1 MTAAARHPS
10 GDGLRRLGAKDEA
23 LWLLQRLE
31 PRLGLANIPLVLRVE
46 RSPRWWPLQ
55 QALDWVAGRHP
66 PLRSCFPAPDGQPLR
81 RVLPPGTRVP
91 LEVGTTSEATLAAD
105 VAACGRAPFDL
116 GRQPPIRTDAL
127 LLPDGGA
134 VLVFTVNHIAF
145 DALSSRVFLD
155 ELTLAYDSFA
165 VAGRPPDGAPPPPP
179 EPEDE
184 PPVDAATLRW
194 WVDRLA
200 GAHGAAMR
208 LGNARPEPAQPTFG
222 SGLAIRP
229 LSGQAYAGATAL
241 RKRLGLTENIVLL
254 AGYCLLLLRHGAGPD
269 LVVSCPVST
278 RRGRDD
284 QRRIGF
290 YLHTLAVRL
299 RADPAAGFD
308 RLAGEVRDAF
318 LASLEHMEVPF
329 EAVLPQLPDR
339 QASWRAPL
347 FRHAFNYWLTRQW
360 HGSMGGGGA
369 RILDLEFGMARLDM
383 ELNISRTDEE
393 VVLKSLFST
402 DAIDRWQAEAMLERF
417 DTLLCEAAADPGRP
431 IGRLP
436 FWGGRDTA
444 VVAAANRTDRSWPG
458 TEGTVLGRVVRQAAT
473 TPAAVALVDGDEQST
488 YRDLVGRAA
497 AVAERLGAHAIGPG
511 SLVALPAVR
520 GAATAAAALGTW
532 AAGAAFVPVDPGH
545 PPERIAFQLQDAG
558 VDAVL
563 VPDQARPGLPPASLA
578 GRRLVELPTGTT
590 RSARPVAAPHPEA
603 LAYVIYT
610 SGSTGRPKGVEI
622 RHRALDNVVA
632 HFAERLDAGPETTM
646 LWLASFAF
654 DISLLELLLPL
665 ACGGRVVTAGD
676 EAQTK
681 PELLIRLVEDHGVT
695 VVQATP
701 TTWRLLAPQLGRRL
715 AGVLALSG
723 GEPISPALAR
733 RLLDGGVRLL
743 NVYGPTEATIW
754 ATAAEI
760 VPPVGHPVDIGRPI
774 ANLRVH
780 LLDEAGQPQP
790 PGLPGELCLAGV
802 GLANGYRDR
811 PELTAE
817 RFAEVAGLGRLY
829 RTGDLA
835 RWRPDGGLDM
845 LGRSDRQVKLRGH
858 RLELAEVEAVLEEHP
873 AVAAAAV
880 VLSGDPTGDEGAL
893 LATVQ
898 GEDGDGLAG
907 TLYEHARRL
916 LPPWALPARIT
927 VTERLPRTPVG
938 KVDYQAVA
946 RAAGRRHMPATA
958 TGAGHGNGGGTLA
971 DGGPDAVPGAL
982 LGNLVGLWQ
991 ELLGDP
997 GLGADA
1003 NFFLEGGHSLLA
1015 ARLVGRAEELTGA
1028 SVPLAAVFDAPTPAE
1043 LARLLQDAAGDAT
1056 PPTTRGRASP

>member
-1 MTAAARHPS
+1 MTAATQHTA
-10 GDGLRRLGAKDEA
+10 GAELLRLGAKDEA

-31 PRLGLANIPLVLRVE
+31 PRLGLANIALVVRLE
-46 RSPRWWPLQ
+46 RAPRWWPLQ
-55 QALDWVAGRHP
+55 EALDWVAGRHP
-66 PLRSCFPAPDGQPLR
+66 PLRSCFPDQDGQPLR

-91 LEVGTTSEATLAAD
+91 LEVGATTEATLAAD
-105 VAACGRAPFDL
+105 VAACGRAAFDL
-116 GRQPPIRTDAL
+116 GRQLPIRTDAL

-134 VLVFTVNHIAF
+134 VLVFTVHHIAF
-145 DALSSRVFLD
+145 DAPSTRVFLD

-165 VAGRPPDGAPPPPP
+165 ATGRPPDGAPPPPP
-179 EPEDE
+179 QPEDE

-200 GAHGAAMR
+200 GADGASMR
-208 LGNARPEPAQPTFG
+208 LRNARPEPAEPTFG
-222 SGLAIRP
+222 GGLAVHR
-229 LSGQAYAGATAL
+229 LSRQAHAGATAL

-278 RRGRDD
+278 RRGPED

-290 YLHTLAVRL
+290 YLHTLAVRV

-308 RLAGEVRDAF
+308 RLASGVRGAF
-318 LASLEHMEVPF
+318 LASLEHWEVPF
-329 EAVLPQLPDR
+329 EAVLPHLPGR
-339 QASWRAPL
+339 RASWRAPL
-347 FRHAFNYWLTRQW
+347 FRHAFNYWLTGQW
-360 HGSMGGGGA
+360 RGTMGGAPA
-369 RILDLEFGMARLDM
+369 RIVNLDFGMARLDL
-383 ELNISRTDEE
+383 ELNISRTGEE
-393 VVLKSLFST
+393 VLLKLLFGA
-402 DAIDRWQAEAMLERF
+402 DAFDHWQAEAMLERY

-444 VVAAANRTDRSWPG
+444 VVTAVNRTTRSWPG
-458 TEGTVLGRVVRQAAT
+458 TDGSVLGRGPGRLAGH
-473 TPAAVALVDGDEQST
+473 PAAAALVDDDEEVA
-488 YRDLVGRAA
+488 YGELVGRVG
-497 AVAERLGAHAIGPG
+497 AVAERLGAHGIGPG

-520 GAATAAAALGTW
+520 GAAAAAAALGTW
-532 AAGAAFVPVDPGH
+532 SAGAAFVPVDPGH

-558 VDAVL
+558 VDAIL
-563 VPDQARPGLPPASLA
+563 VPDRAWPGLPPASLA
-578 GRRLVELPTGTT
+578 GGRLVELPDGTAPP
-590 RSARPVAAPHPEA
+590 ARPVAAPDPEA
-603 LAYVIYT
+603 LAYVMYT

-632 HFAERLDAGPETTM
+632 HFAELLHAGPGISM

-676 EAQTK
+676 EAQTR
-681 PELLIRLVEDHGVT
+681 PGLLLDLVEDHGVT

-715 AGVLALSG
+715 AGVWALSG
-723 GEPISPALAR
+723 GEPLSPALAR

-760 VPPVGHPVDIGRPI
+760 VPPVGHPVDAGRPI
-774 ANLRVH
+774 ANLRAH

-802 GLANGYRDR
+802 GLAEGYRDR

-835 RWRPDGGLDM
+835 RWRSDGGLDL
-845 LGRSDRQVKLRGH
+845 LGRADRQVKLRGH
-858 RLELAEVEAVLEEHP
+858 RLELAEVEAVLEEHS
-873 AVAAAAV
+873 AVTAAAV
-880 VLSGDPTGDEGAL
+880 VLRGDPTGDDGAL

-898 GEDGDGLAG
+898 GEDGDGLAR

-916 LPPWALPARIT
+916 LPAWALPARIT

-946 RAAGRRHMPATA
+946 RAAGPGGRTA
-958 TGAGHGNGGGTLA
+958 THAGNGGAALA
-971 DGGPDAVPGAL
+971 GGGADAAPGSL
-982 LGNLVGLWQ
+982 LGSLVGLWRD
-991 ELLGDP
+991 LLDDP

-1003 NFFLEGGHSLLA
+1003 DFFLHGGHSLLA

-1028 SVPLAAVFDAPTPAE
+1028 PVPLAAVFDAPTPAE
-1043 LARLLQDAAGDAT
+1043 LARLLQEAAGDAP
-1056 PPTTRGRASP
+1056 PPTTRGRPSR